1 MTHLLIPK
9 KLFTHIQHSNNW
21 SLNMGQ
27 LILGRT
33 ANKATETKKK
43 SQVVKGLRF
52 LDKKGYLK
60 AHYSANE
67 LKQML
72 SSFGNLEQYLVTND
86 K

>member
-1 MTHLLIPK
+1 
-9 KLFTHIQHSNNW
+9 
-21 SLNMGQ
+21 MGQ
-27 LILGRT
+27 LILGQSPKNST
-33 ANKATETKKK
+33 KSKKEHQAT
-43 SQVVKGLRF
+43 KGLLP

-67 LKQML
+67 LKNLL